1 MQNTTLLLS
10 STKPWWKIQ
19 SNVAAARDY
28 AYTAGLLQWNKDHC
42 GNMPVTVKPSLY
54 PRDLF
59 ELIATTQTGFNSVLD
74 ALCQDYDLV
83 HQSLER

>member
-1 MQNTTLLLS
+1 MEKTTLLPP
-10 STKPWWKIQ
+10 TKPWWKIQ
-19 SNVAAARDY
+19 PNVAAARDC
-28 AYTAGLLQWNKDHC
+28 AYTTGLLQWNKDHC

-59 ELIATTQTGFNSVLD
+59 ELIATGQTGINSVLD